1 MSHEKT
7 GRFCGI
13 VNSETLDPSRW
24 DISEISKAA
33 SILLIRESW
42 WYGLSIIWRNF
53 NFFKDDL
60 YFSFLVSFIILL
72 AFRSNK
78 FDNHKQWGTANI
90 FFYHRHKMI
99 RSNSSK
105 AGNTV
110 HILFRSDLKRDLLK
124 YAGFAPKRE
133 EREKLQAHRSR
144 SATLPMRRRTIPFH
158 VSTCIFP
165 DRLSEMAP
173 VVWGFMVLVML
184 RSSCELMHL
193 QRGTELQTEVSL
205 NNYFKE

>member
-99 RSNSSK
+99 RSNSSR
-105 AGNTV
+105 GRPV
-110 HILFRSDLKRDLLK
+110 ILFISYFGVIWKGICSNMRDSPLKEKKEKNYKHTVRDRQLCPCDDVLS
-124 YAGFAPKRE
+124 
-133 EREKLQAHRSR
+133 L
-144 SATLPMRRRTIPFH
+144 
-158 VSTCIFP
+158 STCP
-165 DRLSEMAP
+165 LAYSLTDWAR
-173 VVWGFMVLVML
+173 W
-184 RSSCELMHL
+184 L
-193 QRGTELQTEVSL
+193 Q
-205 NNYFKE
+205 